1 MRKKGIPMADKFDV
15 IVIGGGPAGISAA
28 LTLRHR
34 NKTVAVIANPPET
47 TNLWKAR
54 EIGNYPG
61 ITGPGSEIERAMRR
75 QLSVSGAEIISGRAL
90 SVMPMGGAFGVA
102 VGNDFYQSAA
112 VILAAGITRENAYPG
127 ENEFLGKGVSYC
139 ATCDGML
146 YKGKSVAV
154 VGAGEEAR
162 TDGKFL
168 ESIGCAV
175 EYFDG
180 FSDIEIKGGEKA
192 DTVVSGGK
200 EYKVDC
206 VFILKETISLTKL
219 VPGVRYEDGR
229 IIVDGDMATSVPGVF
244 AAGDCTGK
252 PFQLAKAVGEGNA
265 AALSASRYTDE
276 KNI

>member
-1 MRKKGIPMADKFDV
+1 MAEKYDV

-34 NKTVAVIANPPET
+34 NKTVAVVGNPPET
-47 TNLWKAR
+47 TNLWKAK

-75 QLSVSGAEIISGRAL
+75 QLSVSGADIITGRAL
-90 SVMPMGGAFGVA
+90 SVMPIGKSFGVA
-102 VGNDFYQSAA
+102 VGNDFYESRC
-112 VILAAGITRENAYPG
+112 VILAAGITRENTYPG
-127 ENEFLGKGVSYC
+127 EDEYLGRGVSYC

-146 YKGKSVAV
+146 YKGRPVAV
-154 VGAGEEAR
+154 VGAGEEAK

-175 EYFDG
+175 EYLDG
-180 FSDIEIKGGEKA
+180 FSPIEIKGGDKA
-192 DTVVSGGK
+192 DTVISGGK

-206 VFILKETISLTKL
+206 VFILKDTIAMSKL
-219 VPGVRYEDGR
+219 IPGLKYADGR
-229 IIVDGDMATSVPGVF
+229 VTVDSGMATNIPGVF

-252 PFQLAKAVGEGNA
+252 PFQLAKAVGEGNV
-265 AALSASRYTDE
+265 AALSAGKYLEDSDKE
-276 KNI
+276 